1 MADTIEPQ
9 YSLLD
14 SFGQSHFS
22 GMTANVP
29 FIAKTFSQMVS
40 SDDIEKSF
48 TDVCEAI
55 LNDREGDVN
64 LNIFNNIVFNFT
76 NADPQGLNMV
86 VFNLLTDQ
94 VKDFSNWVQESL
106 DQKKFGLQEFIKKY
120 QDFYRRTQKLNHC
133 MWYANNKNVRIGFNK
148 KEYSNFNLMRSYLF
162 YVNVINK
169 KYTYED
175 GAEESFLY
183 NIFSK
188 CLEGD
193 TSIVDVLPLFKMFSY
208 YKNLSHV
215 PKENKEELFNME
227 LNDMFLTTMGSH
239 QEFVKS
245 MVAYVFKNIKEMKGD
260 SINKTVYNINK
271 LPQQFN
277 ERGIYNIY
285 FIKYMENF
293 LLSSN
298 VTKEQLGEL
307 KKLVKDFSRPDD
319 NQVIQELLYKIE
331 DIEESTKYRTLYRNA
346 HINTSSDK
354 YKKINVD
361 VNNLDRGIINPIVT
375 RYYAWNDAK
384 TLDHDEFD
392 LSNSGNHLEIYVTMY
407 NSLYSSLHPN
417 RELQWNLNLSMGVV
431 EVELG
436 GKGGRKYQFQLTTPQ
451 MLVLC
456 KFNNKSKLTAHELAE
471 DLGIKLSKLGP
482 ILNSFLVAKVLTRS
496 DNTADDKNMYISL
509 NENFYS
515 DNDKISLIPLM
526 IVQQKKASMGQNVDA
541 IVDKQVTDKFA
552 IGRTNLLQ
560 ACVVRVL
567 KQHTELSYES
577 LYENVIE
584 NLPFDLNEEMLDE
597 CINELIRKVYIKGDD
612 PTSVSGESIYSYCV
626 VEADDVKP
634 ESTNYDDSDEDEP
647 DYSDSD

>member
-1 MADTIEPQ
+1 MTDTLEPQ

-22 GMTANVP
+22 GMIANVP
-29 FIAKTFSQMVS
+29 FIAKTFSQMIS
-40 SDDIEKSF
+40 SGDMEKSF
-48 TDVCEAI
+48 TSVCKAI
-55 LNDREGDVN
+55 LNDQEGDVN
-64 LNIFNNIVFNFT
+64 INIFNNIVFNLT
-76 NADPQGLNMV
+76 NADPHKLNMV

-94 VKDFSNWVQESL
+94 VKDFSNWVQSSL
-106 DQKKFGLQEFIKKY
+106 DHKNFGLQEFIKKH

-133 MWYANNKNVRIGFNK
+133 LWYANNKNVRIGSNK

-169 KYTYED
+169 KYTH
-175 GAEESFLY
+175 EEEGSFLY

-193 TSIVDVLPLFKMFSY
+193 TSIVEVLPLFKMFSY

-227 LNDMFLTTMGSH
+227 LNDMFLTAMGSH

-245 MVAYVFKNIKEMKGD
+245 MVAYVFKNIKEMKNN
-260 SINKTVYNINK
+260 SINETIYNINK

-298 VTKEQLGEL
+298 VTKDQLGEL
-307 KKLVKDFSRPDD
+307 KKLIKGFSKPDD

-331 DIEESTKYRTLYRNA
+331 DIEESSRHKTLYRNA

-354 YKKINVD
+354 YKNLSINVND
-361 VNNLDRGIINPIVT
+361 IDRQIINPIVT

-384 TLDHDEFD
+384 TLDYDEFD
-392 LSNSGNHLEIYVTMY
+392 LSNNGNYLEICVTMY

-417 RELQWNLNLSMGVV
+417 RELHWNLNLGMSVV
-431 EVELG
+431 EIEIG
-436 GKGGRKYQFQLTTPQ
+436 DKKYQFQLTTPQ

-482 ILNSFLVAKVLTRS
+482 ILNSFLAAKVLTRS
-496 DNTADDKNMYISL
+496 DNSSDDKNMYISI

-526 IVQQKKASMGQNVDA
+526 IAQQQKANMGQNIDATVDEHVA
-541 IVDKQVTDKFA
+541 DKFA
-552 IGRTNLLQ
+552 IGRENLLQ
-560 ACVVRVL
+560 ACVVRAL

-577 LYENVIE
+577 LYENVKE
-584 NLPFDLNEEMLDE
+584 NLPFDVDEEMLDE
-597 CINELIRKVYIKGDD
+597 CINELIKKGYINGSD
-612 PTSVSGESIYSYCV
+612 PTSASGESIYSYCT
-626 VEADDVKP
+626 VEADNVK
-634 ESTNYDDSDEDEP
+634 SIDYYDSDEEDIED
-647 DYSDSD
+647 DYSDSE